1 MLKKKTKTQKELWT
15 NSKLLNNGYKAFIQN
30 QQKNVWQMF
39 KVNYKDMVVNSIDSH
54 LEAYVRLLVFTQ
66 LEPNNILNLFQ

>member
-1 MLKKKTKTQKELWT
+1 
-15 NSKLLNNGYKAFIQN
+15 
-30 QQKNVWQMF
+30 MF
-39 KVNYKDMVVNSIDSH
+39 KVNYKDMVVNSIDGH